1 MQKKLFCMNSIFL
14 SDNVKKLKNFRI
26 DQVFEPIDQ
35 KCKEIQPN
43 TPIMGHLMPRSA
55 KKIGWSSYK
64 KVFLDA
70 IASL

>member
-14 SDNVKKLKNFRI
+14 SDNDKNFRI